1 MSMTRTAFGLLF
13 AGFLVLCARPAPAA
27 KVIVDLGGAKGVTTV
42 GVLNRWDQDGN
53 HRKPVNPKAKIDAPA
68 LDHTATDTGGGKWE
82 FKDLPKGTYDLVIL
96 AGNRVR
102 IEGWQYPPVLEF
114 DPFIPGDGTVD
125 DKDTEEWIVDDIKK
139 SRHYE
144 NKVVPLYLARS
155 KEDKNV
161 IRVLVMLVRDK
172 PTSYEGEFPG
182 AATIRHEVWQYDW
195 NYGGWL
201 KDKRTKVLD
210 RILLR
215 RGELRQWTWL
225 WDAKLGG
232 IKVEDQPVTIQ
243 YDLAGQL
250 RSKKLK
256 GLYPY

>member
-1 MSMTRTAFGLLF
+1 MSMTRSAFALLIVGC
-13 AGFLVLCARPAPAA
+13 AVLGARPAPAA
-27 KVIVDLGGAKGVTTV
+27 KVVVDLGGAKGVTTV

-68 LDHTATDTGGGKWE
+68 LDRTATNTGAGKWE

-161 IRVLVMLVRDK
+161 IRVLMMLLRDK
-172 PTSYEGEFPG
+172 TTSYEGHFPG

-195 NYGGWL
+195 AYGGWV
-201 KDKRTKVLD
+201 KNKRTKVLD
-210 RILLR
+210 RILMHR
-215 RGELRQWTWL
+215 NELRQWTWL

-232 IKVEDQPVTIQ
+232 IQVEGQPVTIQ
-243 YDLAGQL
+243 YDMAERLG
-250 RSKKLK
+250 SKKLK

>member
-1 MSMTRTAFGLLF
+1 MSMTRTAFGLLIVGWVVF
-13 AGFLVLCARPAPAA
+13 SARPVPAA

-53 HRKPVNPKAKIDAPA
+53 HRKPVDPKAKIDAPA
-68 LDHTATDTGGGKWE
+68 LDHTATNAGGGKWE

-96 AGNRVR
+96 AGGRVR
-102 IEGWQYPPVLEF
+102 VEGWQYPPVLEF
-114 DPFIPGDGTVD
+114 DPFVPGDGTVD

-155 KEDKNV
+155 KEDKKV

-172 PTSYEGEFPG
+172 TTSYEGDFPG

-195 NYGGWL
+195 NYGGWV
-201 KDKRTKVLD
+201 KNKRTKVLD
-210 RILLR
+210 RILMH

-225 WDAKLGG
+225 WEAKLGG
-232 IKVEDQPVTIQ
+232 IKVEGQPVTIQ
-243 YDLAGQL
+243 YDMAG
-250 RSKKLK
+250 RVGSKKLK